1 MWLFLYFTC
10 GPNGVVKAELIS
22 SALMKHPKFF
32 SNPFS
37 HFLKNKRKVM
47 HNLVGEDKRKPSPV
61 LGVLFFFFFLSRKY
75 VLEAII
81 CVVYFMW
88 KETKLVIIALGISYN
103 VVRLNIF
110 LGIKH
115 PSRLYKL
122 TFSKIEVPRSSH
134 SVVYFLSDFSET
146 LLMLFFTNC
155 AC

>member
-10 GPNGVVKAELIS
+10 GLNGVVKAELIS
-22 SALMKHPKFF
+22 SSLMKHPKFF

-37 HFLKNKRKVM
+37 HFLKNKRKGM
-47 HNLVGEDKRKPSPV
+47 HNLVGEDKRKPFLSWE
-61 LGVLFFFFFLSRKY
+61 FFFLSRKY

-81 CVVYFMW
+81 CVVYFTW
-88 KETKLVIIALGISYN
+88 KETKLVIIALGISSN

-115 PSRLYKL
+115 PSKL
-122 TFSKIEVPRSSH
+122 SKVTFPKIEVPRSSH
-134 SVVYFLSDFSET
+134 TVVHFLLSDFNGT
-146 LLMLFFTNC
+146 LLRFFFTNR